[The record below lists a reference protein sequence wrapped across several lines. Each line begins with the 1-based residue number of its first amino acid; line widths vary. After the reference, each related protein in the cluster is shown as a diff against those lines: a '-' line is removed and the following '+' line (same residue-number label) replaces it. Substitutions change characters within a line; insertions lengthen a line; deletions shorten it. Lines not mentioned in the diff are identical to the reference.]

1 MPKKNEVDETVE
13 IPLEPQEGTEETPE
27 TPETPEEDSTQ
38 EQDTFPRAYVEKLR
52 KENADHRAAAKRAD
66 DLAAALWSAQV
77 TASGRLAD
85 PTDLPLPDGVDPMDA
100 DAVETA
106 VEELLER
113 KPHLASRV
121 PRGSAGQGATAA
133 PEEVSL
139 AGILASYA

>member
-1 MPKKNEVDETVE
+1 MTENNEVDETVE
-13 IPLEPQEGTEETPE
+13 IPLEAPEDSEE

-52 KENADHRAAAKRAD
+52 KENADHRTAAKRAD
-66 DLAAALWSAQV
+66 DLAAALWSARV

-85 PTDLPLPDGVDPMDA
+85 PTDLPLPNGVDPMDA

-121 PRGSAGQGATAA
+121 PRGSAGQGATSA